1 MLKRPLAAVPLTIEG
16 LLFAALI
23 LFGWLP
29 AEASV
34 APAAAVFPFDLY
46 FDLKQSVAFSSG
58 WVLFGVSVAALVL
71 FRTALLALTAAFADG
86 RGASLTRAYRAA
98 LMLGLRAVPYLFPA
112 AALYFI
118 AVATRYAPFAWIAA
132 LIGFFPAWRLC
143 RRGVGL
149 DTGIGTRNGPVPEI
163 SSFFLYAAL
172 LMGLG
177 ASISAL
183 AGRSVVLAA
192 LIVAGTG
199 PLHAAVWLGWRWRST
214 ESAASSEGRV
224 VTIVAFVL
232 VAAFF
237 ISSVI
242 DRNLREFRVVPAD
255 YEGSLLLLGG
265 VDSTRTT
272 GALADFEPGALGYAR
287 DQSSLLSYRG
297 SDRPHRAADT
307 RGDLDK
313 VALRVQKQIEMPG
326 DRPRVLLGHSQASL
340 ILDRIL
346 ETGDL
351 PLDASAVISPAPP
364 VAPSIDVPPEGEAGE
379 GRVGGDS
386 ARAFADLLEIVNL
399 TPYDVDAPASPTNL
413 HTLRVRDARVPRL
426 AVWAL
431 GDSVLLET
439 DWRRPGETNLVALS
453 DHVGAPRNPRALEAT
468 RLFLQGRRAGSD
480 ESSWRSV
487 AVNLLR
493 YAFEPWRP

>member
-1 MLKRPLAAVPLTIEG
+1 MLERPLAAVPLSIEG

-29 AEASV
+29 ADASV

-58 WVLFGVSVAALVL
+58 WVLFGVTVVALVL
-71 FRTALLALTAAFADG
+71 FRTALLALTATFADG
-86 RGASLTRAYRAA
+86 RGASLTRSYRAA
-98 LMLGLRAVPYLFPA
+98 LMLGLRAVLYLLPA

-132 LIGFFPAWRLC
+132 PIGFLPAWRLC
-143 RRGVGL
+143 RRGVAL
-149 DTGIGTRNGPVPEI
+149 DTGIGARNGPVPEI
-163 SSFFLYAAL
+163 SSFFLYATF
-172 LMGLG
+172 LMALG

-192 LIVAGTG
+192 LIVACMG
-199 PLHAAVWLGWRWRST
+199 PFHAIVWLGWRWRAT
-214 ESAASSEGRV
+214 ESAASPEGRV

-237 ISSVI
+237 VSSII
-242 DRNLREFRVVPAD
+242 DRNWREFRVVPAD

-265 VDSTRTT
+265 VDSTTTT
-272 GALADFEPGALGYAR
+272 GALADFDPGALGYAG
-287 DQSSLLSYRG
+287 DQSRLLSYRG
-297 SDRPHRAADT
+297 PGRTHRVADT
-307 RGDLDK
+307 RGDLDE
-313 VALRVQKQIEMPG
+313 VAPRVQKQIDMPSE
-326 DRPRVLLGHSQASL
+326 RPRVLLGHSQASL

-346 ETGDL
+346 EAGDL
-351 PLDASAVISPAPP
+351 SLDASAVISPAPP
-364 VAPSIDVPPEGEAGE
+364 VPPSIDIPPEGQAGE
-379 GRVGGDS
+379 GRVGGDV
-386 ARAFADLLEIVNL
+386 ARVFSDLLEIVNL
-399 TPYDVDAPASPTNL
+399 IPYDVDAPASPTNL
-413 HTLRVRDARVPRL
+413 DTLKVRDAGVPRL

-453 DHVGAPRNPRALEAT
+453 DHVGAIRNPRALEAT
-468 RLFLQGRRAGSD
+468 RLFLQGKRVGSD